1 MLLRDPFLDQT
12 ERSLFS
18 DSLDWIHSYICSF
31 DSTLDLN
38 DLNITTKYKVCT
50 GDLRLNW
57 NGHGYK
63 TILDIM
69 MKKYPD
75 ATKQLSMDDK
85 IKLRQVVTRISKWT
99 NDKVTVTT
107 SDGNIYEVDHV
118 IFTASVGVLKD
129 NHTSLFEP
137 QLPQNK
143 IQAIEKIGFGA
154 LVKVVMHFPEQWWGP
169 PQLFSFIFS
178 SEDKEALKQV

>member
-1 MLLRDPFLDQT
+1 MVLQDSFLDKT
-12 ERSLFS
+12 ERSIFS
-18 DSLDWIHSYICSF
+18 DSIDWIRSYICSF

-38 DLNITTKYKVCT
+38 NLNITTKYKVCP

-75 ATKQLSMDDK
+75 PLKRLPMDDK
-85 IKLRQVVTRISKWT
+85 IRLRQVVTKISKWK

-118 IFTASVGVLKD
+118 IFTASVGVLKH
-129 NHTSLFEP
+129 NHASLFEP
-137 QLPQNK
+137 QLPQDK
-143 IQAIEKIGFGA
+143 IEAIEKIGFGA
-154 LVKVVMHFPEQWWGP
+154 IVKVDMHFPERWWGRS
-169 PQLFSFIFS
+169 QLFSFIFS